1 MSGTVDVLLPGLY
14 TTVQDLGRWG
24 HQASGVP
31 VAGPMDQFSHRLA
44 NILVGN
50 ARGLAT
56 LTSSVGLGSLLAGL
70 WLAQRA
76 SAVQFA
82 RIALASAAGLCVAA
96 LAFGASSNLWA
107 GAVAL
112 GVAGFTAVGVSV
124 TTQTLLQKIGR
135 AHV

>member
-50 ARGLAT
+50 A
-56 LTSSVGLGSLLAGL
+56 
-70 WLAQRA
+70 Q
-76 SAVQFA
+76 
-82 RIALASAAGLCVAA
+82 
-96 LAFGASSNLWA
+96 
-107 GAVAL
+107 
-112 GVAGFTAVGVSV
+112 
-124 TTQTLLQKIGR
+124 IGR

>member
-56 LTSSVGLGSLLAGL
+56 LEVTLAGPTL
-70 WLAQRA
+70 RFN
-76 SAVQFA
+76 VA
-82 RIALASAAGLCVAA
+82 RH
-96 LAFGASSNLWA
+96 
-107 GAVAL
+107 VAL
-112 GVAGFTAVGVSV
+112 TGAAFDIDLYPDYLEAE
-124 TTQTLLQKIGR
+124 
-135 AHV
+135 